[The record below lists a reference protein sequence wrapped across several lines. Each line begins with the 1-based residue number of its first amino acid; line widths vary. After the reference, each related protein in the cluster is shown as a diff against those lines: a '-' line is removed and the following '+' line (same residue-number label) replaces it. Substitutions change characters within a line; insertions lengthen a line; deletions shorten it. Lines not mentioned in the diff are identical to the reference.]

1 MKGTLLLAG
10 SLGIVFGATIASPPG
25 QSQDHVQRFVDGFA
39 KFMSE
44 RPEDGRFGIS
54 RLPSIHNRQVA
65 NTHGVP
71 EAFQTL
77 SKDHYLGVFALGKFK
92 NGVPERFNTQGAY
105 WDLEETP
112 SEWFGSIRAAYDAN
126 SAFVNKYLKPA
137 AGSLLKM
144 KRNQARFEETYVGNH
159 KVVIEARKIFASDDS
174 CYKCHADTQKGQPIG
189 IIGLA
194 RIKR

>member
-1 MKGTLLLAG
+1 MKRTLLLIA
-10 SLGIVFGATIASPPG
+10 SLGLVLGASTASPPERT
-25 QSQDHVQRFVDGFA
+25 QDHVQKFVDGFA

-65 NTHGVP
+65 KTHGVP
-71 EAFQTL
+71 EAFQAL

-112 SEWFGSIRAAYDAN
+112 SEWFGSIRGAYEAN
-126 SAFVNKYLKPA
+126 AVFVKKYLHSSA
-137 AGSLLKM
+137 ARLLKM
-144 KRNQARFEETYVGNH
+144 KRDQAHFDEEYVGSH
-159 KVVIEARKIFASDDS
+159 RVVIEARKVFASEDA
-174 CYKCHADTQKGQPIG
+174 CYKCHADTPKGQPIG